1 MLDVGCWMLD
11 KKISMHNFRELKI
24 WQEAMEITKLTFKL
38 SKKFPSSEM
47 YGLTSQINRS
57 AVSIPSN
64 IAEGAGRNSNKE
76 FSQFLNIAMGSCF
89 ELETQII
96 LSFEF
101 NYIKKDDLESF
112 VVKLNKLEKMINS
125 LISTLRKQIA

>member
-1 MLDVGCWMLD
+1 MLD

-101 NYIKKDDLESF
+101 NYIKKDYLESF

>member
-1 MLDVGCWMLD
+1 MLD

-76 FSQFLNIAMGSCF
+76 FSQFLNVGFYAICF
-89 ELETQII
+89 LKVDINELII
-96 LSFEF
+96 FSNLFNLTTKDSKSSF
-101 NYIKKDDLESF
+101 
-112 VVKLNKLEKMINS
+112 
-125 LISTLRKQIA
+125 LI

>member
-1 MLDVGCWMLD
+1 MLD

-112 VVKLNKLEKMINS
+112 VVKLNK
-125 LISTLRKQIA
+125 

>member
-1 MLDVGCWMLD
+1 MFDLGCWMLD

>member
-1 MLDVGCWMLD
+1 
-11 KKISMHNFRELKI
+11 
-24 WQEAMEITKLTFKL
+24 
-38 SKKFPSSEM
+38 
-47 YGLTSQINRS
+47 
-57 AVSIPSN
+57 
-64 IAEGAGRNSNKE
+64 
-76 FSQFLNIAMGSCF
+76 MGSCF